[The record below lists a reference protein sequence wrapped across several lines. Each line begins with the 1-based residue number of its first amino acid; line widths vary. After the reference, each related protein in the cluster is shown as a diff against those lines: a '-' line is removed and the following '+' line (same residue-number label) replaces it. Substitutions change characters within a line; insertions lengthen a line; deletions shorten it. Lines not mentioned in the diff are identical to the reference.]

1 VLLRLALCYLLIG
14 CHGKGAIV
22 AGSVT
27 AGVGILA
34 TAGNDGESSTD
45 TATGGTVLILTGI
58 GIAIYGLATLNKG
71 KRENAIVMAPPPPQP
86 YPYPGQAPPVQQPPP
101 TQQPPPGQ
109 FTPPPAPE
117 PPLPAESLDI
127 ADPRLKQIA
136 IGASRAARRNDCDSA
151 KANANQL
158 PPDLIAQLRRIDGA
172 LVVCL
177 DKP

>member
-14 CHGKGAIV
+14 CHGKAAVVTGGI
-22 AGSVT
+22 T

-34 TAGNDGESSTD
+34 TPGSGDTD
-45 TATGGTVLILTGI
+45 TTAGATALILTGI
-58 GIAIYGLATLNKG
+58 GIAIYGLATLHKGENKTV
-71 KRENAIVMAPPPPQP
+71 VMATPPPAP
-86 YPYPGQAPPVQQPPP
+86 YPYQQPYVGPPPVQQPPP
-101 TQQPPPGQ
+101 RPPPPPGQ

-117 PPLPAESLDI
+117 PPLPAEDLAI

-136 IGASRAARRNDCDSA
+136 VNASRAARRNDCDSA

-158 PPDLIAQLRRIDGA
+158 TPDLLAQLKRIDGA

-177 DKP
+177 EK